1 MAPSKQQALLLEAK
15 FGNFAV
21 HTVDVPKPGV
31 GEVLVKVHS
40 VALNPV
46 DWKIQKYGALV
57 EYFPAVLGLDIAGD
71 VAEVGE
77 GVTGVS
83 VGDRVFVQGTYT
95 NTTGG
100 FQQYAIAKLFGKIP
114 HNITY
119 DDASTF
125 PVGLFTAY
133 LGLFKEGPGGFGL
146 ANILVDGR
154 NKSSGQAI
162 VVLGGSGSV
171 GQFVLQLAKLA
182 GFSTIITTA
191 SLKHADYLKSLGAT
205 YVIDRYASSAA
216 VSAEVSKLAGGD
228 GVNYVFDAISIPE
241 TQQLGYDLLSADGEI
256 ALVLPDA
263 IKNKVEG
270 KKVHNVRGFSSIP
283 ANHEVAVL
291 FYEKIGSL
299 VQEGE
304 IKPETTEVLPNG
316 LAGIPDGLKRLE
328 NNQVSGAKLV
338 ARPQESA

>member
-21 HTVDVPKPGV
+21 HTVDVPKPGA

-40 VALNPV
+40 AALNPL
-46 DWKIQKYGALV
+46 DWKIQKYGIFV
-57 EYFPAVLGLDIAGD
+57 EHFPAVLGSDIAGD

-83 VGDRVFVQGTYT
+83 VGDRVFLQGRFTK
-95 NTTGG
+95 TTGG
-100 FQQYAIAKLFGKIP
+100 FQQYVIAKLFGKIP

-133 LGLFKEGPGGFGL
+133 VGLFQKGPGGFGL
-146 ANILVDGR
+146 ANVLVDGR

-191 SLKHADYLKSLGAT
+191 SLKHTDHLKSLGAT
-205 YVIDRYASSAA
+205 YVIDRYASSEA
-216 VSAEVSKLAGGD
+216 VSAEVSKLTGSD
-228 GVNYVFDAISIPE
+228 GVNYAFDAISIPE

-256 ALVLPDA
+256 ALLLSDT

-270 KKVHNVRGFSSIP
+270 KKIHSVQGVASLP
-283 ANHEVAVL
+283 KNHELAVL

-304 IKPETTEVLPNG
+304 IKPETTEALPNG

-328 NNQVSGAKLV
+328 NNKVSGAKLV